1 MGNRKVLSQLLVAL
15 LIGLSGVV
23 GTLLL
28 LSQGAS
34 AGPSADPIQVGAQV
48 EAPTPQLA
56 ESDDPDLEVAKS
68 GSSAAVTAGEAL
80 TYTLTVTNNGPLDA
94 TGVTVTDTLPTGVT
108 FQSATPS
115 QGNCGGTSSVTC
127 TLNTLAVSDT
137 ATVTIV
143 VTVNSSTR
151 GTLSNTAEVS
161 ANEPDLTP
169 GNDTATEETT
179 VNAEADLAVTKTD
192 TPDLV
197 IAGETLTYTL
207 TVTNSGPS
215 DATGVTVT
223 DTLPS
228 GITFFS
234 ATPSQG
240 SYDSP
245 TGVWTVGG
253 IADDGGATLTLVFTV
268 NSSTTG
274 TLSNSAK
281 VSANEPDP
289 NTANNTDAENT
300 AVDAKTDLTITKS
313 APATVNAGE
322 QLTYTL
328 TVTNN
333 GPSDATGVTVTD
345 NLPDDVALVSA
356 TPSQGTC
363 SGSDPVTCDLGPV
376 ASGSSA
382 AVSLT
387 TAVTSPLPNGTILT
401 NSATIDGDQTDPNSG
416 NDSTQAQTTVQSSPV
431 LTITKT
437 GYPDPVDTGGI
448 LRYTLLITN
457 SGNENATTV
466 TVTEHYDSNVSFFYS
481 NPDPDAGS
489 GNQVWTFPTLTVGN
503 PETIDIIVQVTSPL
517 PVGTVLTN
525 RATLDSDQTLP
536 VTITKVT
543 SVTSASELKVSKVD
557 LSDPVQAGENLV
569 YFVTYQNS
577 GTAGATDVV
586 ITETYDSRVTF
597 DSATPAPEDGTDN
610 VWDIGNLSVGAGG
623 NVIVTVRVNTPLP
636 NGTNLTNR
644 VTIDSAY
651 TSPRTY
657 TETTAVSSA
666 PDLALDLTDQPDPV
680 EAGDPL
686 TYTLRYT
693 NTGNADATGL
703 VITATFDANVSYVT
717 ASLAPAGGSDKV
729 WYWEVDDI
737 PGEDGYGELVIQASV
752 TYPLPNGT
760 ALDFAAQLQGVEGDF
775 LEDMAQTTVLTPPDL
790 TVEKVREGHEPSLFS
805 PGKLMTFL
813 VTYGNA
819 GCGDAQDVIITTTLP
834 TGTDYVDVGYGWQ
847 SSDNGTYTYTVGDL
861 PAGDWRR
868 PNRVYTNTGGS
879 LAPAW
884 SSPETDDTRSVAWG
898 DWDGDG
904 DLDLAV
910 GNLGQPNRV
919 YTNTGNSLVL
929 AWSSSETDN
938 TTSVAWGDWDGDG
951 DPDLVVG
958 NLGQP
963 NRVYTNTGGSL
974 TLAWSSPEETDY
986 TESIAWGDCD
996 GDGDLDLAVGN
1007 LGQPNR
1013 VYTTTLVTTTT
1024 ATAVS
1029 LVLAWSSSEAD
1040 NTSSVAWGDWDGD
1053 SDLDL
1058 AVGNLGQPNRVYT
1071 NTGGGL
1077 ALAWSS
1083 SETNNTA
1090 SVAWGDWD
1098 KDGDLDLAVGNTRR
1112 TVAFVVR
1119 HPPEPQVS
1127 APEFNTPFT
1136 IAASGGAGGD
1146 TNPADNT
1153 TSVYIGVPDLVV
1165 VDWTIKPKPGS
1176 LQANVP
1182 VTFTITLM
1190 NQGTG
1195 WALNPDVQTGMA
1207 GLWVDVFI
1215 APVASYP
1222 WERYSEKGLF
1232 AGMPA
1237 LAPGATHALTL
1248 TRDGFSEEE
1257 IQEIHSF
1264 YVKVDNHELYPYG
1277 LVPEFNEMNN
1287 LGEPIDP
1294 WLARMYLPLILK

>member
-23 GTLLL
+23 GALLL

-56 ESDDPDLEVAKS
+56 ENDDPDLEVAKS

-80 TYTLTVTNNGPLDA
+80 TYTLTVTNNGP
-94 TGVTVTDTLPTGVT
+94 
-108 FQSATPS
+108 
-115 QGNCGGTSSVTC
+115 
-127 TLNTLAVSDT
+127 
-137 ATVTIV
+137 
-143 VTVNSSTR
+143 
-151 GTLSNTAEVS
+151 
-161 ANEPDLTP
+161 
-169 GNDTATEETT
+169 
-179 VNAEADLAVTKTD
+179 
-192 TPDLV
+192 
-197 IAGETLTYTL
+197 
-207 TVTNSGPS
+207 S

-228 GITFFS
+228 GITFIS
-234 ATPSQG
+234 ATASQG

-253 IADDGGATLTLVFTV
+253 MAADDGATLTLVFTV
-268 NSSTTG
+268 DSSTTG
-274 TLSNSAK
+274 TLSNPAE

-289 NTANNTDAENT
+289 NTANNTDTENT
-300 AVDAKTDLTITKS
+300 AVDAKTDLTIIKS

-328 TVTNN
+328 AITNN

-356 TPSQGTC
+356 TLSQGTC
-363 SGSDPVTCDLGPV
+363 SGSDPVTCTLGPV

-387 TAVTSPLPNGTILT
+387 TTVASPLPSGTVLINT
-401 NSATIDGDQTDPNSG
+401 ATVDGDQTDPDGG
-416 NDSTQAQTTVQSSPV
+416 NNSTQAQTTVQSSPV

-437 GYPDPVDTGGI
+437 GYPDPVDTDGI
-448 LRYTLLITN
+448 LCYTLLITN

-466 TVTEHYDSNVSFFYS
+466 TVTEHYDPNVSFSFS
-481 NPDPDAGS
+481 IPADPDAGS

-503 PETIDIIVQVTSPL
+503 PETIYIIVQVTSTL

-525 RATLDSDQTLP
+525 QATLDSDQTMP
-536 VTITKVT
+536 ITITEVT
-543 SVTSASELKVSKVD
+543 SVTSASELTVSKVD
-557 LSDPVQAGENLV
+557 VPDPVPAGENLV

-586 ITETYDSRVTF
+586 ITETYDSQVSF
-597 DSATPAPEDGTDN
+597 VSASKPPITGTDN
-610 VWDIGNLSVGAGG
+610 VWDIGDLSVDEIG
-623 NVIVTVRVNTPLP
+623 NIRVTVRVNTPLP
-636 NGTNLTNR
+636 NGTSLTNR

-651 TSPRTY
+651 TPPRTY

-666 PDLALDLTDQPDPV
+666 PDLALSVTDYPDPV

-686 TYTLRYT
+686 TYTLGYT
-693 NTGNADATGL
+693 NTGNAGATGL
-703 VITATFDANVSYVT
+703 VITATLDANVSYVT
-717 ASLAPAGGSDKV
+717 ASLTPAGGSDEV
-729 WYWEVDDI
+729 WYWEVDDV
-737 PGEDGYGELVIQASV
+737 PGEGGSGELVVQASV

-760 ALDFAAQLQGVEGDF
+760 ALDFAAQLKDAEGDF
-775 LEDMAQTTVLTPPDL
+775 LEDTAQTTVLTPPDL
-790 TVEKVREGHEPSLFS
+790 TVEKVGEGHEPSLFS

-819 GCGDAQDVIITTTLP
+819 GCGDAQNVIITTTLP

-861 PAGDWRR
+861 LAGDWRQ

-919 YTNTGNSLVL
+919 YTNTGGGLAL
-929 AWSSSETDN
+929 AWSSSEADN
-938 TTSVAWGDWDGDG
+938 TASVAWGDWDKDG
-951 DPDLVVG
+951 DLDLAVG

-974 TLAWSSPEETDY
+974 ALAWSSPEGTDY
-986 TESIAWGDCD
+986 TKSVAWGDWDGDGDLDLAVGNLGQFNRVYTTTLVTTTTATTVSLALAWSSSEADNTTSVAWGDWD

-1013 VYTTTLVTTTT
+1013 VYTTTTTTT
-1024 ATAVS
+1024 IIAASTVTTVN
-1029 LVLAWSSSEAD
+1029 LTPAWSSPEVD
-1040 NTSSVAWGDWDGD
+1040 DTRSVAWGDWDGD
-1053 SDLDL
+1053 GDRDL

-1071 NTGGGL
+1071 DTGGSLALAWSSSQADDTESVAWGDWDGDGDSDLAVGNLGQPNRVYANTGGGL

-1083 SETNNTA
+1083 SETDNTA
-1090 SVAWGDWD
+1090 SVAWGDLS

-1112 TVAFVVR
+1112 MVAFIVS
-1119 HPPEPQVS
+1119 HPPEPQIS

-1136 IAASGGAGGD
+1136 IAAGGGAGGD
-1146 TNPADNT
+1146 ANPDDNT

-1165 VDWTIKPKPGS
+1165 ADWTIKPKPGS
-1176 LQANVP
+1176 LQVNVP
-1182 VTFTITLM
+1182 VTFNVTLM

-1195 WALNPDVQTGMA
+1195 WALNPDVRTGMA
-1207 GLWVDVFI
+1207 GLWIDVFI

-1248 TRDGFSEEE
+1248 THGGFSEEE